1 MVERKSLTGFLKC
14 ESETEV
20 GDKIPPDNPY
30 GSLDALLKAEVGVDE
45 EEIVSEY
52 QKYRDNPSADKVGA
66 PVGHKGRNEHSAN
79 GSKTTISKQDRG
91 KSYLL
96 RRMARDFPETLNK
109 LEAGEYKSTRQAYR
123 TSSLARIWL

>member
-1 MVERKSLTGFLKC
+1 VVERKSLTGFLKC

-45 EEIVSEY
+45 EAINTEVLDSHGGD
-52 QKYRDNPSADKVGA
+52 R
-66 PVGHKGRNEHSAN
+66 R
-79 GSKTTISKQDRG
+79 SKEVKSRLSNNLEKPKQG
-91 KSYLL
+91 TSTSYLQ
-96 RRMARDFPETLNK
+96 RRMKRDFPETLDK